1 MLRRKPPGVST
12 KRLRS
17 GRINASDSALFTRQL
32 ATMLSAGLPLL
43 QSLELLA
50 QGSDHKR
57 LRSLILA
64 LAAQVNGG
72 TSLASSLRKHPQVF
86 DGLYCDLV
94 DAGEQSGSLDAS
106 YQRIADYREKAQAL
120 QAKINKAL
128 VYPAAVIAVAVAVS
142 ALLLIYVVPQ
152 FATLF
157 ADFEAELPALTQ
169 FVIDLAARLEANFVQ
184 LLGAL
189 LGALWLFKRAYA
201 KHPALRDR
209 IDSMALQLPIIGTI
223 LRQAAVARF
232 ARTLAT
238 TSAAG
243 VALMKA
249 LECAAAATA
258 NARYRNAVLSM
269 RDSVNSGMPI
279 HVAMQNS
286 GLFPTMAIQLV
297 FIGEQAGSLE
307 AMLTKVAA
315 AYEQQVDNL
324 VDHLTA
330 LLEPMIMVVIGVLVG
345 GLIVAMY
352 LPIFSLGKV
361 VG

>member
-189 LGALWLFKRAYA
+189 WLFKRAYA

-238 TSAAG
+238 TSEAG

-345 GLIVAMY
+345 GLIVVMY
-352 LPIFSLGKV
+352 LPIFSLSKV